1 MRAPTKRPAP
11 SLAAIT
17 IWFIAASATVAIIL
31 LYVVISDR
39 VRQSQR
45 EALQA
50 AVTARASGV
59 QAMLARVLYEDWRR
73 LKYLSSAL
81 ETTNPDRIGSQLD
94 AIVGD
99 GNRISWAG
107 YARVDGTVE
116 VASAGMLKGQDVSER
131 PWFQHGLEGP
141 FAGDVHEAKLLANLL
156 PRQGDEPL
164 RFLDMAIPVVRDGE
178 TLDVLAMH
186 LNFEWARQL
195 TAEIARSLSIDAFVI
210 NRNGR
215 VVIATD
221 GQSHDGL
228 DLPSV
233 RAAAT
238 GARSSFFETW
248 PDGQAYFAASVPDIA
263 YADLPSFG
271 WRLVAR
277 IPADAIS
284 SAEEG
289 LSLSLIFYLAT
300 FGMML
305 FLISAIFV
313 QSFIRPFAALARNA
327 ERVAE
332 GREVF
337 PYESNRTREL
347 RMIGSALAK
356 LQLNA
361 FGSEK
366 QDRRA

>member
-1 MRAPTKRPAP
+1 M
-11 SLAAIT
+11 
-17 IWFIAASATVAIIL
+17 
-31 LYVVISDR
+31 
-39 VRQSQR
+39 
-45 EALQA
+45 
-50 AVTARASGV
+50 
-59 QAMLARVLYEDWRR
+59 
-73 LKYLSSAL
+73 
-81 ETTNPDRIGSQLD
+81 
-94 AIVGD
+94 
-99 GNRISWAG
+99 
-107 YARVDGTVE
+107 
-116 VASAGMLKGQDVSER
+116 
-131 PWFQHGLEGP
+131 
-141 FAGDVHEAKLLANLL
+141 
-156 PRQGDEPL
+156 
-164 RFLDMAIPVVRDGE
+164 
-178 TLDVLAMH
+178 
-186 LNFEWARQL
+186 
-195 TAEIARSLSIDAFVI
+195 
-210 NRNGR
+210 
-215 VVIATD
+215 
-221 GQSHDGL
+221 
-228 DLPSV
+228 
-233 RAAAT
+233 
-238 GARSSFFETW
+238 
-248 PDGQAYFAASVPDIA
+248 PDIA

-284 SAEEG
+284 SSEEG